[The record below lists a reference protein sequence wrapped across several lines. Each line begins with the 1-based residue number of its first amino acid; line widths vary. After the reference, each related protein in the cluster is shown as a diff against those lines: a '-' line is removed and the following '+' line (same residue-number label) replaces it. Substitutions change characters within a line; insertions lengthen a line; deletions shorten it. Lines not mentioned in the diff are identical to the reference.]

1 MAIELKVIFKPDLS
15 LMKSAFDTLKI
26 PNAAGL
32 AEQFAKAAP
41 AAAGFGTAA
50 AAAAA
55 SLQQQKEALAEM
67 IVSGKT
73 GTAEFKAAEK
83 ALQESAAEAK
93 KFEDALE
100 KAEQAA
106 KGVGNETE
114 KASKKGSGLG
124 KMFDFNQTNDF
135 VQKVA
140 GSVNSLTQPFVAL
153 DTSVRNIGAL
163 GVSNL
168 QELGGVFN
176 DLSTTIPNSAAEIGD
191 AVGEAIGSGIIK
203 TGEGGKVAAE
213 EVKKFADTAAQLAV
227 AGQASIGEAGK
238 GIGSVLNSYGL
249 SAASADR
256 VSKTLFN
263 TFNYGSV
270 TVKDLATY
278 MPQVTS
284 VASSLGVEVEE
295 LGGAYATMTKQG
307 LGASDVTTKLKAFM
321 TEVQKPGDELKKVM
335 QSAGLSIDLLK
346 KPVAEGGLTFQDFV
360 SKLKD
365 GAAAAGKGTEIFG
378 SVEAAAVTL
387 SLGGDKAAG
396 ALEDLN
402 GVINDSEAVSKGFA
416 VQAESVANKAKLME
430 NAFNSTVT
438 GILNQTGVLGAGVT
452 VASSVFGNLSGQ
464 ITAIAGL
471 KQIIPAGAFSSAIDG
486 AKKLGT
492 SILSSVIPSLA
503 STTAAGGVTSTAFT
517 TMWAAATGPVGLVI
531 GGIAGVLA
539 ITKLLSDALHE
550 TAAEKLEANA
560 AEQEALTLQRDTVQ
574 GKQDEISKQAELVAQ
589 YNKLASQTNLTTA
602 EQQKMLETGQ
612 QLNLLFPGTISGSA
626 SAADNMAALGKASA
640 GLSDEIIKAG
650 ADLANLDTQLADA
663 AKIQIGLEIDV
674 SKENLESELT
684 DALDQNF
691 FDSLKGLFTGGFE
704 NLSQNAANVYALGF
718 STEIE
723 EFFTGTSQTRKSAE
737 AFVKTFS
744 DQVYGAKSQS
754 DIIKAQADFAAK
766 VTLDAEKLGLSKEEQ
781 ANLIK
786 GFNDFATKR
795 GQAIKQLADA
805 DKKVTEQ
812 TAATIA
818 DTFSKATAGG
828 KGVEDTIKSMAAA
841 FGVSGD
847 KIRQIAFDS
856 ELKKATAAGKLT
868 ETQVVELA
876 KKYNKTVEEVKKVVD
891 EQKKASEEVA
901 KTKSLVEELAGGFD
915 KAAKAASDS
924 YKQFTGQLNDLALER
939 AKLDKV
945 RDKERVA
952 EIDKTAADVRK
963 KQAEAYAEELRTK
976 SISDKNDLAKTKE
989 ANNAKRKASEDALK
1003 EFQKTIAGIGKEQA
1017 SAESK
1022 AAQDALNI
1030 VSRLR
1035 DDAIKA
1041 VSVPLPLAGL
1051 DLSAVFSDVD
1061 RLNEIAKKLTMD
1073 EAAAKIDAEMQKAI
1087 ADVNGKLADLKASGK
1102 LTKSD
1107 ELKAVAGAEIEK
1119 QRIRDGFTSR
1129 RQAAEEKA
1137 GKEFDR
1143 KQQQT
1148 RIETLSQIADDE
1160 KQASSRRIAALEE
1173 EFVQRKQ
1180 LLENDLNNTT
1190 LTEEEKTTAIEKLTK
1205 ERNKKL
1211 KKIQEDA
1218 LKNDKEVQK
1227 ISLNLEADSLDRRL
1241 SLFDIE
1247 RDEKR
1252 KILKKQLEDLEANE
1266 EKKAKILAQFDK
1278 ESADGRSKLEAD
1290 STSATLSAYSE
1301 MFAGLS
1307 SLFKQNSNEYKAMA
1321 IFQATIATYEGAA
1334 KAISKVEIFPLNYVL
1349 AAVVVAQGL
1358 ANVAKIQGAGFF
1370 KGGPT
1375 GSGAPHEVKGVVHSD
1390 EVVFESRIVKHQERD
1405 VLKVREILQ
1414 SGVKASELV
1423 RAFEF
1428 VKTFE
1433 QRKDDFRTFS
1443 VLENTL
1449 QMQAITETIRV
1460 LERNMQNSQN
1470 SYVVKKTEQ
1479 KSAFSVESV
1488 RVLESKIE
1496 NYHSVVNERIIGL
1509 SEIASS
1515 FQTIKTLEQHTAIS
1529 EKVIEMQSA
1538 HTREAITKFIERTMQ
1553 ERDVVR
1559 SFAVESTASR
1569 IAPPVREVTIEPLT
1583 RADYAMSDRGVD
1595 RIVETLQQENLSLKK
1610 QIARFQNDYKRI
1622 SKSGRGGGIA
1632 LATRPLNVRSLM
1644 DSMYKSQRGR

>member
-1 MAIELKVIFKPDLS
+1 MAIELKVSFKPDVS
-15 LMKSAFDTLKI
+15 QIKSAFEQLKA

-41 AAAGFGTAA
+41 AAAAFSAASSAA
-50 AAAAA
+50 AT
-55 SLQQQKEALAEM
+55 SVQRQKEAFAAM
-67 IVSGKT
+67 VAAGQQ
-73 GTAEFKAAEK
+73 GTKEFNDAKK

-93 KFEDALE
+93 RFESAMQQAE
-100 KAEQAA
+100 KAAG
-106 KGVGNETE
+106 KVG
-114 KASKKGSGLG
+114 GSGLG
-124 KMFDFNQTNDF
+124 KLFDFNQAN
-135 VQKVA
+135 QA
-140 GSVNSLTQPFVAL
+140 IQGISGSVNSLTQPFVAL

-270 TVKDLATY
+270 SVKELATY

-626 SAADNMAALGKASA
+626 SAADNMAALAKASS

-650 ADLANLDTQLADA
+650 ADINNLNHLIADS
-663 AKIQIGLEIDV
+663 AKIQLGLEVDV
-674 SKENLESELT
+674 SKEDLESQLT
-684 DALDQNF
+684 DSLDKGF
-691 FDSLKGLFTGGFE
+691 FDSLTGIFTDGFE
-704 NLSQNAANVYALGF
+704 NVSTNVGNVFALGF
-718 STEIE
+718 QTEIT
-723 EFFTGTSQTRKSAE
+723 EFLTGTSTDRKEAE
-737 AFVKTFS
+737 AFVKNFS
-744 DQVYGAKSQS
+744 DKVYGTQSQS
-754 DIIKAQADFAAK
+754 EIIKAQADFASK
-766 VTLDAEKLGLSKEEQ
+766 VTLDGDKMGMTKEEQ
-781 ANLIK
+781 AKAIK
-786 GFNDFATKR
+786 GFNDFAEKR
-795 GQAIKQLADA
+795 KAQLKALAENDKKLAEDDVKNVAETFAKSTSAGKGTQQAIKDIAANFQLTEEKVKKIALDDA
-805 DKKVTEQ
+805 
-812 TAATIA
+812 
-818 DTFSKATAGG
+818 
-828 KGVEDTIKSMAAA
+828 
-841 FGVSGD
+841 
-847 KIRQIAFDS
+847 
-856 ELKKATAAGKLT
+856 LKKATAAGKLT
-868 ETQVVELA
+868 DTEIASLA
-876 KKYNKTVEEVKKVVD
+876 QRFGMTAEKVQEMVG
-891 EQKKASEEVA
+891 EQKKATEEAA
-901 KTKSLVEELAGGFD
+901 KVKSLTEELAGSFD

-924 YKQFTGQLNDLALER
+924 LKSALDDTKNLILER
-939 AKLDKV
+939 KKLDKT
-945 RDKERVA
+945 RDAEKIK
-952 EIDKTAADVRK
+952 EIDEQIKKSKDLQRQYIADTKALQNVADSADIA
-963 KQAEAYAEELRTK
+963 KQDE
-976 SISDKNDLAKTKE
+976 KNT
-989 ANNAKRKASEDALK
+989 AKRKASQDALK

-1041 VSVPLPLAGL
+1041 VSQPLPLAGL

-1173 EFVQRKQ
+1173 EFNQRKE
-1180 LLENDLNNTT
+1180 LLEKDLNNTT

-1205 ERNKKL
+1205 ERNKRL
-1211 KKIQEDA
+1211 KKIQDDA
-1218 LKNDKEVQK
+1218 LKNKSQIEDIGVGLEQDSTEKKLKIFDKERK
-1227 ISLNLEADSLDRRL
+1227 
-1241 SLFDIE
+1241 
-1247 RDEKR
+1247 EKR
-1252 KILKKQLEDLEANE
+1252 KQLEKQLKELGASVE
-1266 EKKAKILAQFDK
+1266 EQSEILAASDRKDK
-1278 ESADGRSKLEAD
+1278 KDRDTLEQEATS
-1290 STSATLSAYSE
+1290 STLELYSNMFGALS
-1301 MFAGLS
+1301 GL
-1307 SLFKQNSNEYKAMA
+1307 FRQNSNEYKAMA

-1334 KAISKVEIFPLNYVL
+1334 KAIARADIFPLNYVL
-1349 AAVVVAQGL
+1349 AAVIVAQGL
-1358 ANVAKIQGAGFF
+1358 ANVAKIQGAGF
-1370 KGGPT
+1370 KTGGYT
-1375 GSGAPHEVKGVVHSD
+1375 GRGSDDEVKGPAHAN
-1390 EVVFESRIVKHQERD
+1390 EVVFESRIVKGQERE
-1405 VLKVREILQ
+1405 VLKLREILQ
-1414 SGVKASELV
+1414 TGIKAKDIIRS
-1423 RAFEF
+1423 FEF
-1428 VKTFE
+1428 AKTLE
-1433 QRKDDFRTFS
+1433 QRKDDFRTVS
-1443 VLENTL
+1443 AVENTL
-1449 QMQAITETIRV
+1449 QMQVITETVKV
-1460 LERNMQNSQN
+1460 LERNMQNARN
-1470 SYVVKKTEQ
+1470 SYVVENSVQ
-1479 KSAFSVESV
+1479 KSVVSAETLKT
-1488 RVLESKIE
+1488 LEHRID
-1496 NYHSVVNERIIGL
+1496 NYHSLFNERITGL
-1509 SEIASS
+1509 SEIVSS
-1515 FQTIKTLEQHTAIS
+1515 FQTLEQHTS
-1529 EKVIEMQSA
+1529 
-1538 HTREAITKFIERTMQ
+1538 
-1553 ERDVVR
+1553 VR

-1569 IAPPVREVTIEPLT
+1569 IAPPLREVIIEPLT
-1583 RADYAMSDRGVD
+1583 RADYAVSDRGVD

-1610 QIARFQNDYKRI
+1610 QIARFQNDYKRN
-1622 SKSGRGGGIA
+1622 SKQSDNRSSVP
-1632 LATRPLNVRSLM
+1632 TRPVNIRSLM
-1644 DSMYKSQRGR
+1644 QSLYYSQRGR

>member
-124 KMFDFNQTNDF
+124 KLFDFNQAN
-135 VQKVA
+135 QA
-140 GSVNSLTQPFVAL
+140 IQGISGSVNSLTQPFVAL

-270 TVKDLATY
+270 SVKELATY

-321 TEVQKPGDELKKVM
+321 TEIQKPGDDLKKVLDA
-335 QSAGLSIDLLK
+335 AGLSVQTLK

-360 SKLKD
+360 SKLKET
-365 GAAAAGKGTEIFG
+365 ATAAGKGTEIFG

-471 KQIIPAGAFSSAIDG
+471 KQIIPAGAFTSAIDG

-589 YNKLASQTNLTTA
+589 YQRLAFQTNLTAA
-602 EQQKMLETGQ
+602 EQQTLLETGQ
-612 QLNLLFPGTISGSA
+612 QLNLLFPGTISGSQSA
-626 SAADNMAALGKASA
+626 SENMAALAKASS

-650 ADLANLDTQLADA
+650 ADLVNLDTQLASA
-663 AKIQIGLEIDV
+663 AKIQIGLEVDV
-674 SKENLESELT
+674 SKENLESQLT
-684 DALDQNF
+684 DSLDKGF
-691 FDSLKGLFTGGFE
+691 FDSLTGIFTDGFE
-704 NLSQNAANVYALGF
+704 NVSANVGNVFALGF
-718 STEIE
+718 QTEVE
-723 EFFTGTSQTRKSAE
+723 EFLTGTSKDRKGAE
-737 AFVKTFS
+737 AFVKGFS
-744 DQVYGAKSQS
+744 DAVYGAKSQS
-754 DIIKAQADFAAK
+754 DIIKAQADFASK

-795 GQAIKQLADA
+795 GQALKQLADA

-868 ETQVVELA
+868 DTQVAELA
-876 KKYNKTVEEVKKVVD
+876 KKYSKTVEEVKKVVD

-945 RDKERVA
+945 RDKERIA
-952 EIDKTAADVRK
+952 EIDKTAAEVRK
-963 KQAEAYAEELRTK
+963 KQAESYTEEVRLK
-976 SISDKNDLAKTKE
+976 NLNDKNDLAKTTE
-989 ANNAKRKASEDALK
+989 ANNAKRKASQDALK
-1003 EFQKTIAGIGKEQA
+1003 EFQKTIAGIGKEQT

-1051 DLSAVFSDVD
+1051 NLSAVFSDVD

-1087 ADVNGKLADLKASGK
+1087 TQVDTELQKLREQKKLLPAEDLKA
-1102 LTKSD
+1102 T
-1107 ELKAVAGAEIEK
+1107 VNAENEK
-1119 QRIRDGFTSR
+1119 QRIRDSFANR

-1173 EFVQRKQ
+1173 EFNQRKQ

-1190 LTEEEKTTAIEKLTK
+1190 LNEEEKTSAVEKLTK

-1218 LKNDKEVQK
+1218 LKNEKEVQK
-1227 ISLNLEADSLDRRL
+1227 ISLNLESDSLDRRL

-1358 ANVAKIQGAGFF
+1358 ANVAKIQGAGF
-1370 KGGPT
+1370 KTGGYT
-1375 GSGAPHEVKGVVHSD
+1375 GRGSDDEVKGPAHAN
-1390 EVVFESRIVKHQERD
+1390 EVVFESRIVKGQERE
-1405 VLKVREILQ
+1405 VLKLREILQ
-1414 SGVKASELV
+1414 SGVKARDIV
-1423 RAFEF
+1423 RSVEF
-1428 VKTFE
+1428 MKTLE
-1433 QRKDDFRTFS
+1433 QRRDDSRTVS
-1443 VLENTL
+1443 AVENTL
-1449 QMQAITETIRV
+1449 QMQVITETIKA
-1460 LERNMQNSQN
+1460 LERNMQNARS
-1470 SYVVKKTEQ
+1470 SYVVENSVQ
-1479 KSAFSVESV
+1479 KSFASAETFKT
-1488 RVLESKIE
+1488 LERQIDT
-1496 NYHSVVNERIIGL
+1496 YHAVVSERITGL

-1515 FQTIKTLEQHTAIS
+1515 FQTLKSLEQHTSIS

-1538 HTREAITKFIERTMQ
+1538 HTREAMTRFIEQTMH

-1559 SFAVESTASR
+1559 SFAAESTASR
-1569 IAPPVREVTIEPLT
+1569 IAPPLREVIIEPLT

-1610 QIARFQNDYKRI
+1610 QIARFQNDYKRN
-1622 SKSGRGGGIA
+1622 SKQSDNRPSVP
-1632 LATRPLNVRSLM
+1632 TRPVNIKSLM
-1644 DSMYKSQRGR
+1644 QSLYYSQRGR